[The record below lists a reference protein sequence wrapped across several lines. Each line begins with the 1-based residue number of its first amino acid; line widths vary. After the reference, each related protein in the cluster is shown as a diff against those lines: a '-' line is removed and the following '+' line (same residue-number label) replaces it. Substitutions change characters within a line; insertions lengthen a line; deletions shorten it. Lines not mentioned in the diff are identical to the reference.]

1 MESEKVYNSG
11 KNRGVAMEKISK
23 WDHFIGISS
32 ILFIIYL
39 VIGITV
45 FHYHVGFI
53 GGVIVISAR
62 AIRYLNRLAEI
73 RGDRQADKTTRT
85 PEQQAFFDK
94 VNQQRQKRQD
104 YYNDT
109 ETKDD

>member
-11 KNRGVAMEKISK
+11 KNKGGAAMEKMSK

-39 VIGITV
+39 IIGITV
-45 FHYHVGFI
+45 FHYHIGFI
-53 GGVIVISAR
+53 GGVIVISVR

-73 RGDRQADKTTRT
+73 RGEKQSDKT
-85 PEQQAFFDK
+85 PEQRAFFDK
-94 VNQQRQKRQD
+94 VNQRRQKSRIYKD
-104 YYNDT
+104 DT
-109 ETKDD
+109 ETRND